1 MEWIYWLVIWAL
13 FIIGFVGL
21 IFPII
26 PGVLCIL
33 GGMIAYGLFFSFDQF
48 SWFFWTVQGMF
59 VLLLFFADYLA
70 NLLGV
75 KKYGG
80 SKAGVWGSTI
90 GLLAGPFIIPGFGI
104 IIGPFAGAVIAELLV
119 HRKPIK
125 TAAAIGLGSVIGFVG
140 STITKFVIQTIMI
153 IYFFIAI

>member
-1 MEWIYWLVIWAL
+1 MEWMYWLIIWAL
-13 FIIGFVGL
+13 FIVGFVGL

-33 GGMIAYGLFFSFDQF
+33 AGIIVYGLFFSFEQF
-48 SWFFWTVQGMF
+48 SWLFWVIQAMF
-59 VLLLFFADYLA
+59 VLLLFGADYLA
-70 NLLGV
+70 NIWGV

-104 IIGPFAGAVIAELLV
+104 LIGPFAGAFLAELLV

-125 TAAAIGLGSVIGFVG
+125 TAAAIGFGSVIGFIG
-140 STITKFVIQTIMI
+140 STITKFIIQIFMI
-153 IYFFIAI
+153 VYFFVTI

>member
-1 MEWIYWLVIWAL
+1 MEWIYWVIIWAL

-33 GGMIAYGLFFSFDQF
+33 AGMLAYGLFFSFDPF
-48 SWFFWTVQGMF
+48 NWLFWIVQGMF
-59 VLLLFFADYLA
+59 VLLLFGADYLA

-90 GLLAGPFIIPGFGI
+90 GLLVGPFIIPGFGI
-104 IIGPFAGAVIAELLV
+104 IVGPFAGAFIAELLI

-125 TAAAIGLGSVIGFVG
+125 TAAAIGFGSVVGFVG
-140 STITKFVIQTIMI
+140 STITKFIIQVIMI
-153 IYFFIAI
+153 IYFLVSI

>member
-1 MEWIYWLVIWAL
+1 MEWIYWLIIWAL

-33 GGMIAYGLFFSFDQF
+33 AGILAYGLFFSFESF
-48 SWFFWTVQGMF
+48 NWLFWVVQGMF
-59 VLLLFFADYLA
+59 VLLLFFADYVA

-80 SKAGVWGSTI
+80 SKAGIWGSTI
-90 GLLAGPFIIPGFGI
+90 GLLVGPFIIPVVGI
-104 IIGPFAGAVIAELLV
+104 LIGPFAGAFIAELLI

-125 TAAAIGLGSVIGFVG
+125 TAAAIGLGSVVGFVG
-140 STITKFVIQTIMI
+140 STITKFIIQAIMI
-153 IYFFIAI
+153 IYFLVII